1 MPQRHDEIAE
11 VYARSLYELAHAAG
25 GLDKVSEVHEELQ
38 QIVEMG
44 RSNDNFHEFFGS
56 PIIGKTSRQEA
67 MKKIFDGRISDL
79 VLRFLLVTNDKGRLG
94 HLDHIAGALDSM
106 IQDAHGRI
114 EVDVFTVNGDGADSA
129 LLETVASRVKETTG
143 KDAVLH
149 QYADPSMIGGI
160 KLLIGD
166 KLYDGSVATRLRRLK
181 EEVLGRGAAGV
192 RAESARFLD
201 NSNS

>member
-1 MPQRHDEIAE
+1 MPQRHDEIAA

-44 RSNDNFHEFFGS
+44 RSNDSFHEFFGS
-56 PIIGKTSRQEA
+56 PIIGKSSRQEA

-94 HLDHIAGALDSM
+94 HLEHIAGALDSM

-129 LLETVASRVKETTG
+129 LLETVASRVKESTG

>member
-1 MPQRHDEIAE
+1 
-11 VYARSLYELAHAAG
+11 
-25 GLDKVSEVHEELQ
+25 
-38 QIVEMG
+38 
-44 RSNDNFHEFFGS
+44 
-56 PIIGKTSRQEA
+56 
-67 MKKIFDGRISDL
+67 
-79 VLRFLLVTNDKGRLG
+79 
-94 HLDHIAGALDSM
+94 
-106 IQDAHGRI
+106 
-114 EVDVFTVNGDGADSA
+114 VNGDGADSA

>member
-1 MPQRHDEIAE
+1 
-11 VYARSLYELAHAAG
+11 
-25 GLDKVSEVHEELQ
+25 
-38 QIVEMG
+38 
-44 RSNDNFHEFFGS
+44 
-56 PIIGKTSRQEA
+56 

-94 HLDHIAGALDSM
+94 HLEHIAGALDSM

-129 LLETVASRVKETTG
+129 LLETVASRVKESTG

>member
-44 RSNDNFHEFFGS
+44 RSNDSFHEFFGS
-56 PIIGKTSRQEA
+56 PIIGKSSRQEA

-94 HLDHIAGALDSM
+94 HLEHIAGALDSM

-129 LLETVASRVKETTG
+129 LLETVASRVKESTG

>member
-11 VYARSLYELAHAAG
+11 VYARSLYDLALDAG

-44 RSNDNFHEFFGS
+44 RSNDNFHEFFAS
-56 PIIGKTSRQEA
+56 PIIGKTSRQDA

-94 HLDHIAGALDSM
+94 HLEHIAGALDSM

-114 EVDVFTVNGDGADSA
+114 EVDVFTVGGDGADSA
-129 LLETVASRVKETTG
+129 LLETVASRVKESTG

-181 EEVLGRGAAGV
+181 EEVLGRGAVGV

>member
-11 VYARSLYELAHAAG
+11 VYARSLYDLAHAAG
-25 GLDKVSEVHEELQ
+25 GLDKVSEVHDELQ

-44 RSNDNFHEFFGS
+44 RSNDNLHEFFGS

-94 HLDHIAGALDSM
+94 HLEHIAGALDSM
-106 IQDAHGRI
+106 IQDAHGRF
-114 EVDVFTVNGDGADSA
+114 EVDVFTVGGDGADSA
-129 LLETVASRVKETTG
+129 LLETVASRVKASTG

>member
-11 VYARSLYELAHAAG
+11 VYARSLYDLALAAG
-25 GLDKVSEVHEELQ
+25 GLDKVSEVHEELE

-44 RSNDNFHEFFGS
+44 RSNDNFHEFFSS
-56 PIIGKTSRQEA
+56 PIIGKSSRQEA

-94 HLDHIAGALDSM
+94 HLEHIAGALDSM

-114 EVDVFTVNGDGADSA
+114 EVDVFTVGGDGADSA
-129 LLETVASRVKETTG
+129 LLEAVASRVKESTG